1 MLYFKR
7 EIKTVCI
14 GILITD
20 VIVLAASVF
29 MGAFSFSVIIGA
41 VFGSVFS
48 CLKFMLL
55 ITAVINAVLRQP
67 EKAKSYMTLQYFIRF
82 ILTAA
87 ALAIA
92 ASADYINFIAA
103 AAPMISVR
111 ISVSFLPLVYKNEKG
126 GADE

>member
-7 EIKTVCI
+7 EIKTVCV
-14 GILITD
+14 GILVAD
-20 VIVLAASVF
+20 AIVLVCAVL
-29 MGAFSFSVIIGA
+29 MGAFDISVIVGA
-41 VFGSVFS
+41 VFGSLFS

-55 ITAVINAVLRQP
+55 ITAVINAVLRSP
-67 EKAKSYMTLQYFIRF
+67 EKAKSYMISQYFIRF

-103 AAPMISVR
+103 AVPMLSVR
-111 ISVSFLPLVYKNEKG
+111 ISVSFLPLVYKKEK
-126 GADE
+126 